1 MAKSSDNMFDYI
13 QRHEEDNYFLDGLID
28 VKRIKERT
36 NFTLSETQNFVTKS
50 FLLKLFNRD
59 NIIKYGKMIGEV
71 AIPFNQAN
79 RNFLI
84 QIINKERI
92 RKRLSKLKTEE
103 RIKIAY
109 IHISTIQIIIKSIM
123 KLGINAPIELEIRND
138 RIINQEESII
148 AKGSRNLNCGIIKF
162 DINLQQGLSL
172 TDENLDTSIIIK
184 YELKRDD
191 LMKGNSKPFSV
202 TYQINYALT
211 NSHHSLTFKDKEVI
225 TIEDLFKPIIHLE
238 APLKI
243 VKAELSRRSIQQDP
257 RKIREARPERLTQ
270 LERFQLKESDDQ
282 NQEEGEIKNI
292 TIVHQNQDNSEIE
305 ILKQMITDI
314 SKRI

>member
-1 MAKSSDNMFDYI
+1 MFDYI

-28 VKRIKERT
+28 VKKINERT
-36 NFTLSETQNFVTKS
+36 NFTLLETQNFVTKS
-50 FLLKLFNRD
+50 FLSKLFNRD

-79 RNFLI
+79 GNFLI
-84 QIINKERI
+84 QIINKEQI

-109 IHISTIQIIIKSIM
+109 IHISTIQIIIKYTM
-123 KLGINAPIELEIRND
+123 KLGINTPIELEIRDD

-148 AKGSRNLNCGIIKF
+148 AKGSGNLNYGIIKF

-172 TDENLDTSIIIK
+172 TDENLDSSIIIK
-184 YELKRDD
+184 YELKRND
-191 LMKGNSKPFSV
+191 LMKENSKPFSV

-211 NSHHSLTFKDKEVI
+211 NSHHSLTFKDKEII

-238 APLKI
+238 TPLKI
-243 VKAELSRRSIQQDP
+243 VKAEPSRRSIQQDP
-257 RKIREARPERLTQ
+257 RKIKGTRIERLTQ
-270 LERFQLKESDDQ
+270 SERFQPTELDNQ
-282 NQEEGEIKNI
+282 NQEEEDIKNI
-292 TIVHQNQDNSEIE
+292 TIIHQNQDNSEIE
-305 ILKQMITDI
+305 TLKQMITDL